1 MVRTRDFVLFLL
13 AVAFLLLAIMGTSV
27 WQTWRSLPFVAGFLS
42 ESDAEVDYAADVP
55 TPEDNR
61 ASRLEVLRAK
71 VVERL
76 GAITVAKSES
86 EPEPEPVAPVTVPTT
101 TTPTEVVTVKTC
113 AGYRTFAVEWIPQ
126 QIVAENREGARVY
139 FERGVAN
146 ALSSTTPETI
156 RAVISLRSWPSGSS
170 TCLPTDVIGI
180 AADGSLIRNNEL
192 ALYTVFGGDSLVG
205 YSLDGF
211 PIYGPS
217 KVATDACGGAIVG
230 GQYRYVLD
238 ADRPGLITCFSAS
251 PSQIN

>member
-13 AVAFLLLAIMGTSV
+13 SVAVLLLAIMGTEL
-27 WQTWRSLPFVAGFLS
+27 WHKWRSLPLVGSFL
-42 ESDAEVDYAADVP
+42 EDNTAEVDYAADVP

-61 ASRLEVLRAK
+61 TGRLETLRAK
-71 VVERL
+71 VMARL
-76 GAITVAKSES
+76 GDNQVTES
-86 EPEPEPVAPVTVPTT
+86 EPEPEPTEPTAPAAT
-101 TTPTEVVTVKTC
+101 TTPTAVATVKTC
-113 AGYRTFAVEWIPQ
+113 AGYRTLTLAWTPQ

-156 RAVISLRSWPSGSS
+156 RTVISLRSWPSGTG
-170 TCLPTDVIGI
+170 TCLPTDIIGI
-180 AADGSLIRNNEL
+180 ATDGSLIRNNEL

-217 KVATDACGGAIVG
+217 PVATDACGGAIVG

-238 ADRPGLITCFSAS
+238 VERPGLITCFAAS
-251 PSQIN
+251 PTTIN

>member
-27 WQTWRSLPFVAGFLS
+27 WQTWRTLPFVAGFL
-42 ESDAEVDYAADVP
+42 EDNKAEVDYAADVP

-61 ASRLEVLRAK
+61 SSRLEVLRAK

-76 GAITVAKSES
+76 GADTVAES
-86 EPEPEPVAPVTVPTT
+86 EPEPEPVTPVTVPTT
-101 TTPTEVVTVKTC
+101 TTPTEVGTVKTC
-113 AGYRTFAVEWIPQ
+113 PGYRTLSVAWTPQ
-126 QIVAENREGARVY
+126 QIIAETREGARVY
-139 FERGVAN
+139 FERGVADV
-146 ALSSTTPETI
+146 LSSTTPETI
-156 RAVISLRSWPSGSS
+156 RAVISLRSWPSGNS

-180 AADGSLIRNNEL
+180 ATDGSLIRNNEL
-192 ALYTVFGGDSLVG
+192 PLYTVFGGDSLVG

-217 KVATDACGGAIVG
+217 KVVTDACGGAIVG

-238 ADRPGLITCFSAS
+238 ADRPGLITCFAAS